1 MRWFTSIKEERVMMW
16 LILTPFLV
24 LCLAAFG
31 LTVAEAVDFLRARRS
46 GSTRSP
52 LSRPLSSHHLLG
64 KKYSFCPDLAVDG
77 MSSISEGRLGCSD

>member
-1 MRWFTSIKEERVMMW
+1 MMW

-46 GSTRSP
+46 GSTHSP
-52 LSRPLSSHHLLG
+52 LTRPWSSHHPLG
-64 KKYSFCPDLAVDG
+64 KKYSFCPDLADDG
-77 MSSISEGRLGCSD
+77 MSSICAGGLGCND